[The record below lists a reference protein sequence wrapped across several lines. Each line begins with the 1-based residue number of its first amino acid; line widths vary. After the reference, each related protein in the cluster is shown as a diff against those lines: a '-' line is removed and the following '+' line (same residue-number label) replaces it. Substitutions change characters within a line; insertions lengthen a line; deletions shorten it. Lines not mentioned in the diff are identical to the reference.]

1 MRFADDYSGTLV
13 VGIDDYTAITE
24 TSNAIELYKL
34 KINCVGSAF
43 AVASGSNEMM
53 NLLDMF
59 VVVTMTRA
67 VVEEYPVP
75 EARRE
80 AFNRIRDA
88 CRQGEANITHIAESA
103 LTPAQL
109 EELRTAIIEYRK
121 LRPEL
126 RSALVTRALSIATV
140 AGRRQQQDSGGSVFG
155 LLKLDP
161 LSGLDPAARELAQTR
176 LFGERV
182 LYLAQRIPV
191 LLRWQTELLTLEA
204 AETPAAL
211 EIRASTTQ
219 IADALDRTSKA
230 IDRLPMT
237 LRTEREHLLEA
248 LPGQEPAVTR
258 ITAELTT
265 TLEAGRK
272 MSDSLNTTLSTFNT
286 LQQRLSA
293 RSANEPPK
301 PAPTTGPSDVEQ
313 YAEVARQ
320 VSTSAEQLT
329 EMLKTLDK
337 TLSSADLTRLASQ
350 VSPVME
356 QAQTGGRDLVDH
368 SFRMAMLLVTFTCVL
383 IFATVL
389 AVRQTRARR

>member
-1 MRFADDYSGTLV
+1 
-13 VGIDDYTAITE
+13 
-24 TSNAIELYKL
+24 
-34 KINCVGSAF
+34 
-43 AVASGSNEMM
+43 MM

-230 IDRLPMT
+230 IDQLPMT